1 MQLIR
6 VRYYPATNTRGA
18 RLIATNNT
26 KSLTVSYQYGN
37 DDQEKLE
44 AAQQFVKK
52 FMPYASE
59 LDPIPGQFK
68 GDNYYHF
75 APKTDTNKLEDLISE
90 IRSIE
95 IHNNSFENITLDKIK
110 FFKLL
115 NKLRLR

>member
-6 VRYYPATNTRGA
+6 VRYYPATNYRGA
-18 RLIATNNT
+18 RLIATNGQS
-26 KSLTVSYQYGN
+26 KLSLPYEYGN
-37 DDQEKLE
+37 DEQEKL
-44 AAQQFVKK
+44 AAANAFCAK
-52 FMPYASE
+52 FMAYAPP
-59 LDPIPGQFK
+59 LDPVPGQYN

-75 APKTDTNKLEDLISE
+75 APKTDTNKLEDFISE